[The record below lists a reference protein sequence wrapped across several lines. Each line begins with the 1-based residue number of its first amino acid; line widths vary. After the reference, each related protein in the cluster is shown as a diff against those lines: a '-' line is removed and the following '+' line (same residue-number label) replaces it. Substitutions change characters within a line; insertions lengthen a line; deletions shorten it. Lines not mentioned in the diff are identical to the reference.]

1 MRFMFIVT
9 SAHSGPPTPEL
20 MEAMHKLADRE
31 IKAGRMLDS
40 GGLMPLATGAQ
51 VRIADGQ
58 LSVVD
63 GPFVE
68 AKEVIGGYAI
78 FELPGKE
85 EAVASAKEFMQL
97 HKDFMPGWE
106 GTCELRA
113 LRRPLR
119 RGFRPA
125 RSAAMTVADAHRAI
139 LAVWRIEQPRLI
151 TSLARMLRDVPLA
164 EDLTQEALLAA
175 LEQWPATGVPEKP
188 GAWLM
193 ATAKRRALDHLRRG
207 RMLERKHEM
216 VARDME
222 EEQQAMPD
230 LDSALD
236 DDIGDEMLRLIFTAC
251 HPRLS
256 REARAALA
264 LRMICGLTTEEIA
277 RAFLLPD
284 ATIAQRIVRAK
295 RTLSE
300 SGLAYETP
308 RGEELSERLS
318 SVLEVVYLIFNEGY
332 TAARGEDWLR
342 PQLCNEALRMG
353 RVLTSI
359 APHEPEAHGLLALME
374 LNASRTAARTDAAGE
389 PILMLDQNRALWDQF
404 QIRRGMQALGRARE
418 LGGAG
423 GFYALQAAIIACHA
437 EARTADD
444 TDWSRIAGLYAELA
458 AVVRSP
464 IIELNRAVAV
474 GMAEGPE
481 AGLSIVD
488 RLVREPALKALSPA
502 AERSRRPAPQARP
515 LRRGA
520 RRVRSGRGAGG
531 QQART
536 GPAEAARRRGGRRS
550 DVINRHVKRMSSVLR

>member
-1 MRFMFIVT
+1 M
-9 SAHSGPPTPEL
+9 
-20 MEAMHKLADRE
+20 
-31 IKAGRMLDS
+31 
-40 GGLMPLATGAQ
+40 TGA
-51 VRIADGQ
+51 D
-58 LSVVD
+58 
-63 GPFVE
+63 
-68 AKEVIGGYAI
+68 
-78 FELPGKE
+78 
-85 EAVASAKEFMQL
+85 
-97 HKDFMPGWE
+97 
-106 GTCELRA
+106 T
-113 LRRPLR
+113 
-119 RGFRPA
+119 
-125 RSAAMTVADAHRAI
+125 HRAI

-164 EDLTQEALLAA
+164 EELTQDALLVA
-175 LEQWPATGVPEKP
+175 LERWPATGVPEKP

-193 ATAKRRALDHLRRG
+193 ATAKRRALDQLRRG

-216 VARDME
+216 VAWE
-222 EEQQAMPD
+222 LEAEQQAMPD

-236 DDIGDEMLRLIFTAC
+236 DDIGDELLRLIFTAC
-251 HPRLS
+251 HPLLS

-295 RTLSE
+295 RTLAE

-332 TAARGEDWLR
+332 TAARGDNWLR

-359 APHEPEAHGLLALME
+359 APLEPEAHGLLALME
-374 LNASRTAARTDAAGE
+374 LNASRTAARTDAVGE
-389 PILMLDQNRALWDQF
+389 PILMLEQNRALWDQV

-423 GFYALQAAIIACHA
+423 GVYALQAAIIACHA
-437 EARTADD
+437 QARTADD

-481 AGLSIVD
+481 VALAMVD
-488 RLVREPALKALSPA
+488 RLAHEPALRSYHLLPTVRGDLLHKLGRYAEAGAAFEAAAALA
-502 AERSRRPAPQARP
+502 GNRREHD
-515 LRRGA
+515 LLTRRA
-520 RRVRSGRGAGG
+520 
-531 QQART
+531 
-536 GPAEAARRRGGRRS
+536 AEAAEAA
-550 DVINRHVKRMSSVLR
+550 MSA

>member
-1 MRFMFIVT
+1 
-9 SAHSGPPTPEL
+9 
-20 MEAMHKLADRE
+20 
-31 IKAGRMLDS
+31 
-40 GGLMPLATGAQ
+40 
-51 VRIADGQ
+51 
-58 LSVVD
+58 
-63 GPFVE
+63 
-68 AKEVIGGYAI
+68 
-78 FELPGKE
+78 
-85 EAVASAKEFMQL
+85 
-97 HKDFMPGWE
+97 
-106 GTCELRA
+106 
-113 LRRPLR
+113 
-119 RGFRPA
+119 
-125 RSAAMTVADAHRAI
+125 MTAADAHRTI

-175 LEQWPATGVPEKP
+175 LERWPATGVPEKP

-193 ATAKRRALDHLRRG
+193 ATAKRRALDHLRRD

-236 DDIGDEMLRLIFTAC
+236 DDIGDELLRLIFTAC

-256 REARAALA
+256 REARAALT

-308 RGEELSERLS
+308 SGEELSERLS

-332 TAARGEDWLR
+332 TAARGQDWMR
-342 PQLCNEALRMG
+342 PQLCNEALRTG

-374 LNASRTAARTDAAGE
+374 LNASRTAARTDAVGE
-389 PILMLDQNRALWDQF
+389 PILMLDQNRALWDQL
-404 QIRRGMQALGRARE
+404 QIRRGLQALGRARE
-418 LGGAG
+418 LGGAD
-423 GFYALQAAIIACHA
+423 GFYSLQAAIIACHA
-437 EARTADD
+437 QARTAGD
-444 TDWSRIAGLYAELA
+444 TDWSRIAGFYAELA
-458 AVVRSP
+458 AAMRSP

-474 GMAEGPE
+474 SMAEGPQKRGCRSWTASCASGRSKAITCCRAFE
-481 AGLSIVD
+481 ATYST
-488 RLVREPALKALSPA
+488 SSA
-502 AERSRRPAPQARP
+502 AMR
-515 LRRGA
+515 
-520 RRVRSGRGAGG
+520 RRVPCSKRPRCWRTTGANM
-531 QQART
+531 
-536 GPAEAARRRGGRRS
+536 
-550 DVINRHVKRMSSVLR
+550 IC